1 MARIKRGFVFGASV
15 VSGIGVLFTIISLA
29 TEQWVYSDQAQLAV
43 NASTDRYF
51 SKIKYGL
58 FQGTL
63 RTGVTY
69 NTVQISMTCIAKNNI
84 CAMLCAKN
92 STERFNILEDLYD
105 NKGIHIQN
113 DNECP
118 MVASSTK
125 LHNEFAVLRSTQASA
140 NKDRKFI
147 NFGVWI
153 STIFFLSVSILFGL
167 LAAGLSLY
175 NTVSNPIQ
183 IYLSIYGIFIYNGI
197 ALGTVI
203 IAVTVWGIF
212 FQISIF
218 HDIAIYYTLAGN
230 MESDKT
236 AVLGYSYWL
245 NIVPIVLYIV
255 SITLLAVREYMVS
268 HDPKQKIVQREEAGD
283 PVIYLY

>member
-15 VSGIGVLFTIISLA
+15 VSGIGVLFTIISVA
-29 TEQWVYSDQAQLAV
+29 TEQWVYSDQAQLIV
-43 NASTDRYF
+43 KNASDSYY

-63 RTGVTY
+63 RTGVTSV
-69 NTVQISMTCIAKNNI
+69 TVQISMTCLAKDNI

-92 STERFNILEDLYD
+92 SEGRVQILQDLYD
-105 NKGIHIQN
+105 NNGDHPQN

-118 MVASSTK
+118 SVSSSTK
-125 LHNEFAVLRSTQASA
+125 LHNDFSVLRSTQASSS
-140 NKDRKFI
+140 KDRKFI

-183 IYLSIYGIFIYNGI
+183 IYLSIYGLFVYNGI

-203 IAVTVWGIF
+203 IAVAVWGIF

-218 HDIAIYYTLAGN
+218 HDIGIYYTLTGAMN
-230 MESDKT
+230 SDKT
-236 AVLGYSYWL
+236 AVLGYSYWI
-245 NIVPIVLYIV
+245 NIIPIVLYII